1 MMGNLDIFRSNK
13 KKNKNLNKGKDRD
26 KTKDLDQSGNDKSI
40 EISTSDI
47 DGVDIA
53 SYGKKHNL
61 SLSEIKQKIKNRELI
76 SRSERGEIY
85 IYDESDSGFARDEEE
100 YSDEEGLCIE
110 LKDVSVSLVDE
121 STDRMYIDQIQ
132 VDTNNLKKE
141 ETGSSLNLKQ
151 DDSKINSIGTEKE
164 SITTSTEQNNN
175 TNQFSTVAKDKKEN
189 INVETQKTV
198 SATTIKEPQIQAEVQ
213 TQVQPQIQSRDFS
226 LPSVSNI
233 EPDST
238 MGYLAIL
245 AENLKISKQEQV
257 ELLKLTQ
264 ESIKRVVDSTEKLV
278 ASKEALIEEKDK
290 IIESL
295 QSKIDE
301 FSSVKYKLLQEN
313 EDLKTLVE
321 ALELSNKR

>member
-1 MMGNLDIFRSNK
+1 MMGNLDIFKSNK
-13 KKNKNLNKGKDRD
+13 KKNKNLNKSKNKDS
-26 KTKDLDQSGNDKSI
+26 TKDLDQGGNDNSVQISI
-40 EISTSDI
+40 SDI
-47 DGVDIA
+47 DGIDIV

-61 SLSEIKQKIKNRELI
+61 SLDEIKQKIRNKELV
-76 SRSERGEIY
+76 SRSERGEVY
-85 IYDESDSGFARDEEE
+85 IYDESDSE
-100 YSDEEGLCIE
+100 YAQDSKDYEDEEGFCIE
-110 LKDVSVSLVDE
+110 LRDVSVSLVDD
-121 STDRMYIDQIQ
+121 STVYIDKVKVEKDIKKEKYTSSIDLKQ
-132 VDTNNLKKE
+132 VDSKTDSISIEQEIK
-141 ETGSSLNLKQ
+141 TSSIK
-151 DDSKINSIGTEKE
+151 
-164 SITTSTEQNNN
+164 EQNISNN
-175 TNQFSTVAKDKKEN
+175 AEDVSKDKKEN
-189 INVETQKTV
+189 INLDTSNTILT
-198 SATTIKEPQIQAEVQ
+198 TTIVEPQVQ
-213 TQVQPQIQSRDFS
+213 TKDFS